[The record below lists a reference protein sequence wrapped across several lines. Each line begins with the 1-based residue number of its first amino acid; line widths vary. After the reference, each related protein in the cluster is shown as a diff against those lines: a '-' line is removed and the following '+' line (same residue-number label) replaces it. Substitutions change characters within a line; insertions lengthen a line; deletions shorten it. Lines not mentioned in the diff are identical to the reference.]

1 MSILNY
7 IPGVAHVKA
16 LTQLICKDEEGALRT
31 LETFHTKT
39 PIVAHVIAGITKLA
53 GEDKIAEKFWD
64 GGNSSLNALP
74 VVGHVKGLGH
84 YIFLDIEGGDKAM
97 VDATSTTLNIAD
109 GIPVVGHAKGAIHYV
124 CGDVEGGNKAMKAA
138 TRTTAVMGAGAG
150 GFLIGGPLGAVSSG
164 VSAGAGW
171 DTINASVTDW
181 KEVNGLAKI
190 IENPTSVDSYFDAGL
205 SFVGDGMAGYSGGKI
220 AKEVVRRVGN
230 KAAGGSASP
239 AAPAKE
245 HPPHQHPPGE
255 AEIAAAQQLVE
266 DLDAGK
272 ITFEEYQQK
281 WDAMKPKGGFD
292 NAPVKVNADQ
302 LQSYY
307 DNGIINKRQYNQAT
321 KEMAAAGGK
330 NVTVNVPLNQA
341 PTSDCASGNQP
352 PQKPTENKR
361 SKPACRVSVLRQR
374 LTELLNRIRQFISR
388 EDGRQWSRADRQ
400 FQRESFRQI
409 HEIVSELISNGHSV
423 AIRNDNLELVIYS
436 RDGSWRI
443 GIEYQVVDFLDIH
456 DQLIGQQFPLDPASS
471 CPTVLS
477 AEFQGSGLHLTRQ
490 VDHGGHTNVIY
501 GIRCRLCDRRL
512 GPGNISYVGQTTR
525 SVHARVCL
533 EHARSVANAIND
545 EVYDSGEAS
554 RRPMCEHAANH
565 YQNNDGPRD
574 TQPRNVFRE
583 VMDVILLPTGGQDDL
598 RSWECFWQFF
608 LHCRKY
614 YWGWSKR

>member
-7 IPGVAHVKA
+7 IPVVAHVKA
-16 LTQLICKDEEGALRT
+16 LTHLICNDKEGAERT

-39 PIVAHVIAGITKLA
+39 PIVAHVVAGIAKL
-53 GEDKIAEKFWD
+53 GGDDKMAEKCWD

-84 YIFLDIEGGDKAM
+84 YICLDIEGGNKAM

-109 GIPVVGHAKGAIHYV
+109 GIPVVGHAKGVIHYV
-124 CGDVEGGNKAMKAA
+124 CRDVDGGNKAMKAA

-239 AAPAKE
+239 AAPA
-245 HPPHQHPPGE
+245 GE

-266 DLDAGK
+266 DYDAGK
-272 ITFEEYQQK
+272 ITFKEYQQK
-281 WDAMKPKGGFD
+281 WDAMKP
-292 NAPVKVNADQ
+292 KVNADQ

-307 DNGIINKRQYNQAT
+307 DNGVITEREYNQSM
-321 KEMAAAGGK
+321 KEMAAADGK

-361 SKPACRVSVLRQR
+361 SEPKCPVSGLRQLRER
-374 LTELLNRIRQFISR
+374 LTELLKRIRQFIHPA
-388 EDGRQWSRADRQ
+388 DGRQPSRE
-400 FQRESFRQI
+400 FQRESFLEI
-409 HEIVSELISNGHSV
+409 YEIVSELIANGHSV
-423 AIRNDNLELVIYS
+423 YFTNDNLGLVIS
-436 RDGSWRI
+436 SPDRLWWI
-443 GIEYQVVDFLDIH
+443 VIAYQVADVLDIH
-456 DQLIGQQFPLDPASS
+456 DQLIDQQFTLVPPSSPVPYSLVGRIPRIETPSDKASE
-471 CPTVLS
+471 P
-477 AEFQGSGLHLTRQ
+477 
-490 VDHGGHTNVIY
+490 
-501 GIRCRLCDRRL
+501 RRL
-512 GPGNISYVGQTTR
+512 HQR
-525 SVHARVCL
+525 HLR
-533 EHARSVANAIND
+533 
-545 EVYDSGEAS
+545 DS
-554 RRPMCEHAANH
+554 
-565 YQNNDGPRD
+565 
-574 TQPRNVFRE
+574 
-583 VMDVILLPTGGQDDL
+583 LPAL
-598 RSWECFWQFF
+598 RSSTWPRQHQ
-608 LHCRKY
+608 LCRSDY
-614 YWGWSKR
+614 SIST